1 MKRHESLITLS
12 QQHHDTLILAQLIK
26 KNTPAYKGL
35 PTELYDK
42 RVYTLNKFREE
53 IVPHFE
59 AEELILIP
67 FILGKNKR
75 IDILS
80 EEIVNEHRKISELIE
95 LIREEVDIEEN
106 LDKLGNLLSIH
117 IRKEER
123 ELFQLIQEVFSEEQ
137 LTKLLNQ
144 FSHLNKPQSC

>member
-1 MKRHESLITLS
+1 MKRHEILIPLS
-12 QQHHDTLILAQLIK
+12 HQHHSLLILSQLIK
-26 KNTPAYKGL
+26 KDSPPYKNL
-35 PTELYDK
+35 PTELHDK
-42 RVYTLNKFREE
+42 RVYTLNKFRDE

-75 IDILS
+75 IDFLS
-80 EEIVNEHRKISELIE
+80 EEIVGEHKKISELME
-95 LIREEVDIEEN
+95 LIRKEVDLEEN

-123 ELFQLIQEVFSEEQ
+123 ELFQLVQEVFSEEQ

>member
-1 MKRHESLITLS
+1 MKRHESLIPLS
-12 QQHHDTLILAQLIK
+12 HQHHSLLILAQLIK
-26 KNTPAYKGL
+26 KDSPFYKGL
-35 PTELYDK
+35 PTDLPEK
-42 RVYTLNKFREE
+42 RVYTLNKFKEE

-80 EEIVNEHRKISELIE
+80 EEIVGEHKKISELIE
-95 LIREEVDIEEN
+95 LIRNEVDIEEN
-106 LDKLGNLLSIH
+106 LDNLGNLLSEH

-123 ELFQLIQEVFSEEQ
+123 ELFQLVQEVFSEEQ
-137 LTKLLNQ
+137 LSKLLNQ
-144 FSHLNKPQSC
+144 FSHLNKPKSC

>member
-80 EEIVNEHRKISELIE
+80 EEIIGEHKKISELIE

>member
-1 MKRHESLITLS
+1 
-12 QQHHDTLILAQLIK
+12 
-26 KNTPAYKGL
+26 L
-35 PTELYDK
+35 PEK
-42 RVYTLNKFREE
+42 RVYTLNKFKEE

-80 EEIVNEHRKISELIE
+80 EEIVGEHKKISELIE
-95 LIREEVDIEEN
+95 LIRNEVDIEEN
-106 LDKLGNLLSIH
+106 LDNLGNLLSEH

-123 ELFQLIQEVFSEEQ
+123 ELFQLVQEVFSEEQ
-137 LTKLLNQ
+137 LSKLLNQ
-144 FSHLNKPQSC
+144 FSHLNKPKSC